1 MTIWDPVSKQ
11 PQLKTAAVKVERV
24 AMRIGPLLAHL
35 DELETGLAAELRAAA
50 ERHRDD
56 HDVYHQCHT
65 FARHR
70 RQARAEARAARASA
84 TAAEPTGR
92 PRSRGG
98 SDDLLEELRTL
109 YLRTQ
114 EVAITW
120 VMAAQAAKAA
130 RDEEL
135 LALATE
141 CQSETE
147 MQAKWFMTRI
157 KTGAPQAL
165 VVG

>member
-1 MTIWDPVSKQ
+1 
-11 PQLKTAAVKVERV
+11 
-24 AMRIGPLLAHL
+24 MRIGPLLAHL
-35 DELETGLAAELRAAA
+35 GRLEAGLARELRAAA

-65 FARHR
+65 FAVTADR
-70 RQARAEARAARASA
+70 RMQRLETLAERYSGEAIWK
-84 TAAEPTGR
+84 TAVGD
-92 PRSRGG
+92 G
-98 SDDLLEELRTL
+98 SDDLLEDLRSL

-114 EVAITW
+114 ECAVTW

-130 RDEEL
+130 RDQEL
-135 LALATE
+135 LTLAAE

-147 MQAKWFMTRI
+147 VQAKWFMSRI

-165 VVG
+165 VVA

>member
-1 MTIWDPVSKQ
+1 MK
-11 PQLKTAAVKVERV
+11 
-24 AMRIGPLLAHL
+24 IGPLLAHL
-35 DELETGLAAELRAAA
+35 RELETGLAAQLREAA

-65 FARHR
+65 FAVT
-70 RQARAEARAARASA
+70 ADKRAEKLGP
-84 TAAEPTGR
+84 TAERYDGQAEWTTAVAD
-92 PRSRGG
+92 G
-98 SDDLLEELRTL
+98 SDDLLEDLRTL
-109 YLRTQ
+109 CLRAH
-114 EVAITW
+114 ESALTW

-130 RDEEL
+130 RDQEL

-147 MQAKWFMTRI
+147 MQAKWLTTRI

-165 VVG
+165 VVA